1 MTKNVSTTLDEGV
14 LIVSLQRPDKKNAL
28 TSKMYSAMAD
38 AIVWAERDRSIKV
51 VLFTGSGDAF
61 TAGNDLADF
70 LADPPHQGDRPVD
83 RFIANISGTDVPLM
97 AAVNGLAVG
106 IGTTMLLHFDQVL
119 ASHNARFSLPFINLA
134 LVPEAGSSAQLAN
147 LCGHQ
152 KAAELL
158 MLGEPF
164 SAGQA
169 LEYGIVS
176 QLCTAEDLMGEAMA
190 IARKLASKPVD
201 ALRATKR
208 LMRRPPEPL
217 LQRVQAEGELFAEC
231 LASPA
236 AKEAMTAFLEK
247 RPPDFKQFDQ

>member
-1 MTKNVSTTLDEGV
+1 MTNNVATTLDNGV
-14 LIVSLQRPDKKNAL
+14 LIVSLQRPEKKNAL
-28 TSKMYSAMAD
+28 TPKMYSALAD

-51 VLFTGSGDAF
+51 ILFTGSEDSF
-61 TAGNDLADF
+61 TAGNDLGDF
-70 LADPPHQGDRPVD
+70 LDNPPHQNDRPVD
-83 RFIANISGTDVPLM
+83 RFISHITTTDVPLM

-119 ASHNARFSLPFINLA
+119 ASHDARFSLPFINLA
-134 LVPEAGSSAQLAN
+134 LVPEAGSSAQLVSI
-147 LCGHQ
+147 CGYQ

-164 SAGQA
+164 SAGMA

-176 QLCTAEDLMGEAMA
+176 RLCSQEELMDEAMA
-190 IARKLASKPVD
+190 IAGKLASKPGA

-208 LMRRPPEPL
+208 LMRRPPEAL
-217 LQRVQAEGELFAEC
+217 LQRVQAEGEIFTEC

-236 AKEAMTAFLEK
+236 AKEAMTAFVEK
-247 RPPDFKQFDQ
+247 RPPDFKQFD

>member
-1 MTKNVSTTLDEGV
+1 MTKNVATTLDDGV
-14 LIVSLQRPDKKNAL
+14 LTVSLQRPEKKNAL
-28 TSKMYSAMAD
+28 TPKMYSAMAD

-51 VLFTGSGDAF
+51 VLFTGSEDSF
-61 TAGNDLADF
+61 TAGNDLGDF
-70 LADPPHQGDRPVD
+70 LDNPPHQNDRPVD
-83 RFIANISGTDVPLM
+83 RFIGHITTTDVPLM

-134 LVPEAGSSAQLAN
+134 LVPEAGSSAQLVN
-147 LCGHQ
+147 LCGYQ

-164 SAGQA
+164 SAGKA

-176 QLCTAEDLMGEAMA
+176 RLCSPEDLMDEAMA
-190 IARKLASKPVD
+190 IARKLASKPGA

-208 LMRRPPEPL
+208 LMRRPPEAL
-217 LQRVQAEGELFAEC
+217 LQRVQAEGELFTEC

-236 AKEAMTAFLEK
+236 AKEAMTAFMDK
-247 RPPDFKQFDQ
+247 RPPDFKQFD

>member
-38 AIVWAERDRSIKV
+38 AIVWAERDRSITV